1 MPTSSRFAV
10 AVHILTA
17 VAIHKDQPVTS
28 ELMAKSAST
37 NPAVIR
43 RILSMLNEAG
53 LSRAQLGQGGGALL
67 AKPAEEISLLD
78 VYRAVESEELF
89 ALHRSDP
96 SPDCPVGRTIQPILS
111 AVFDRAQHA
120 LEKELA
126 KVSIADV
133 TRDVEQRTRGQ
144 PAIKIPAAHPRAV

>member
-67 AKPAEEISLLD
+67 ARPAESISLLD

-89 ALHRSDP
+89 ALHRSNP
-96 SPDCPVGRTIQPILS
+96 SPDCPVGRTIQPILNGI
-111 AVFDRAQHA
+111 FRKAQHA
-120 LEKELA
+120 LESELA
-126 KVSIADV
+126 KVSIAEV
-133 TRDVEQRTRGQ
+133 TRDVENRTRARPISA
-144 PAIKIPAAHPRAV
+144 PARPHV

>member
-17 VAIHKDQPVTS
+17 VALHKDQPVTS

-53 LSRAQLGQGGGALL
+53 MSRAQLGQGGGALL
-67 AKPAEEISLLD
+67 ARPAESISLLD

-89 ALHRSDP
+89 ALHRSHPD
-96 SPDCPVGRTIQPILS
+96 PDCPVGSTIQPILS
-111 AVFDRAQHA
+111 GIIEKAQHA
-120 LEKELA
+120 LEAELS
-126 KVSIADV
+126 KVTIADV
-133 TRDVEQRTRGQ
+133 THEVEERARARPLKQR
-144 PAIKIPAAHPRAV
+144 A